1 VLRVL
6 QLPRLSFP
14 AAGHFRGGVLKH
26 ESCSISSLSRR
37 SDRHNRC
44 ALHVSCLQTA
54 PMKSAVKRGSS
65 SHSRS
70 PGLRVRLPSEKDA
83 LVTLRLRDGK
93 LAKSH
98 VGTLCKHSGL
108 FASALQQGTEFEVE
122 HCLLGRRFPVSFQID
137 LLLRCILIGSTYCC
151 EHTNGKNRHRKP
163 SFSTCLLHAMIACQA
178 AAKWAAAC
186 TKLGCGR
193 IASRPCLRNSA
204 ACREPERLS
213 RRCHGSSCKV
223 RRVPR
228 DRWRR
233 APTAWTSAKK
243 ALT

>member
-1 VLRVL
+1 MLRVL

-163 SFSTCLLHAMIACQA
+163 SFSTCLLHAMKACQA

-186 TKLGCGR
+186 TKLVGLPVAHACAILQHAVNLNDCLGDATEAAARYGVSLVTGGGGR
-193 IASRPCLRNSA
+193 LLPGRQQR
-204 ACREPERLS
+204 RL
-213 RRCHGSSCKV
+213 
-223 RRVPR
+223 
-228 DRWRR
+228 
-233 APTAWTSAKK
+233 
-243 ALT
+243 